1 MKRWRKWINA
11 IFSIALFLSLFCT
24 YFLLYDYG
32 KITARLGNYYKQEWF
47 FYFLTVVSAL
57 AALYALFNFIRVLV
71 LPTLNSY
78 VIDKDEDGEM
88 LITSRAVENNVY
100 STLENFNEVK
110 KSDVDV
116 RVNNGS
122 KHEISTKVTCGVQ
135 EGIDL
140 NSLGNKIKNDVSS
153 NLENFTGYPV
163 KEVNVEFYDIKEES
177 GKRVM

>member
-1 MKRWRKWINA
+1 
-11 IFSIALFLSLFCT
+11 
-24 YFLLYDYG
+24 
-32 KITARLGNYYKQEWF
+32 
-47 FYFLTVVSAL
+47 
-57 AALYALFNFIRVLV
+57 
-71 LPTLNSY
+71 
-78 VIDKDEDGEM
+78 M

-122 KHEISTKVTCGVQ
+122 KQEISTKVTCGVQ
-135 EGIDL
+135 EGVDL

>member
-32 KITARLGNYYKQEWF
+32 KITARLGSYYKQEWF

-122 KHEISTKVTCGVQ
+122 KQEISTKVTCGVQ
-135 EGIDL
+135 EGVDL

-163 KEVNVEFYDIKEES
+163 KEVNVEFYDIKEEL